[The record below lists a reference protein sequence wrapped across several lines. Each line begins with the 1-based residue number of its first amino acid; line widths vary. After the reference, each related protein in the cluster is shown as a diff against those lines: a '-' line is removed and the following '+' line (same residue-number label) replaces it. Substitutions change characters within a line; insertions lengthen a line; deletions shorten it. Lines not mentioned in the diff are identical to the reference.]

1 MRCLLLSAVL
11 ALPAAAAMAAEQAP
25 AAGSEAAADP
35 AGNAAERPALD
46 FTLPRRGGGNVR
58 LAEYRGQRVMLAL
71 VAPWCGT
78 CAGFLAEL
86 AASAAAAK
94 VSVLA
99 ISATDRSGAVD
110 APAGLGYPLLLDA
123 ERDVL
128 SALDPP
134 SLPYLVQVDEDGR
147 IAGHG
152 ADLQAALRE
161 NKARAPS
168 WWRHL
173 LWRDR

>member
-1 MRCLLLSAVL
+1 MRWLCLLAVL
-11 ALPAAAAMAAEQAP
+11 ALPAPDVVAAAPAPRAGTGAATA
-25 AAGSEAAADP
+25 AAGNE
-35 AGNAAERPALD
+35 AERPALD

-58 LAEYRGQRVMLAL
+58 LAEYRGQRVVLAL

-86 AASAAAAK
+86 AAPAAAAR

-110 APAGLGYPLLLDA
+110 APDALTYPLLLDA
-123 ERDVL
+123 ERGVL

-134 SLPYLVQVDEDGR
+134 SLPYLVQIDEDGR
-147 IAGHG
+147 VAGHG
-152 ADLQAALRE
+152 ADLQAALQE
-161 NKARAPS
+161 NQARAPS
-168 WWRHL
+168 WWRRL
-173 LWRDR
+173 LWRD